1 MRCPSLLLV
10 LLLLLLPPSLFA
22 EVVPIDVDLNVTSNC
37 SQGYCQRSTV
47 RGFGSGIVIG
57 RTVDNKF
64 AVVLTAGH
72 VIQGDVKKIW
82 VDGVEITHLVY
93 KYDSEDDIAVL
104 LVSCQ
109 SADAMRKRWTVTP
122 LTDTVQQGE
131 QLTLCGYLQ
140 SSTDLESR
148 SGTTL
153 NTSTAVA
160 SMPAEEGLSGGP
172 LLNKQ
177 GQVAGVCS
185 GYWTTRTRKRQTIF
199 TPGGRINTFM
209 RSKSIQVQGQSA
221 PPPPV
226 EKLPPLP
233 KDSLRQ
239 TTPSKGNSSPAPQQ
253 DLSSLESRLASIED
267 KISKI
272 PAGPQGPPGPAGPE
286 GIPGPRGNPGQ
297 AGVITV
303 ILKDQSGNVIDT
315 HPDIASGSTV
325 TVPITKKL
333 KAPSPPTS

>member
-1 MRCPSLLLV
+1 MVIRPPRFLG

-37 SQGYCQRSTV
+37 SQGYCQRSVV

-57 RTVDNKF
+57 RTVDDKF

-72 VIQGDVKKIW
+72 VIKGDVKKIW

-104 LVSCQ
+104 LV
-109 SADAMRKRWTVTP
+109 KGRWTATP
-122 LTDTVQQGE
+122 LTDLLSPGDS
-131 QLTLCGYLQ
+131 LTLCGYSQ

-153 NTSTAVA
+153 NTSTATA

-177 GQVAGVCS
+177 GQVAGICS
-185 GYWTTRTRKRQTIF
+185 GYWTTKTRKRQTIF
-199 TPGGRINTFM
+199 TPGNRIHTFM

-221 PPPPV
+221 PPPPT

-233 KDSLRQ
+233 KDSPRHNK
-239 TTPSKGNSSPAPQQ
+239 PSTGNDSPTPQQ
-253 DLSSLESRLASIED
+253 DVSALESRLASIEA

-272 PAGPQGPPGPAGPE
+272 SAGPPGPAGPE
-286 GIPGPRGNPGQ
+286 GIPGPRGNPGP
-297 AGVITV
+297 AGPAGIITV

-315 HPDIASGSTV
+315 HSDIASGSTV
-325 TVPITKKL
+325 TVPVTKKL